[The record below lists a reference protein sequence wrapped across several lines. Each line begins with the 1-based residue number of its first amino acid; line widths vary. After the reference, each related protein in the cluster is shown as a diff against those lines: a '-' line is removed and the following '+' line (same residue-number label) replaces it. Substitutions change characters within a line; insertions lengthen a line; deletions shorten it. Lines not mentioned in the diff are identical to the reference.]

1 MEKKIIKY
9 PARVEKDEPGFYA
22 KFIDIP
28 SISTNGETMEELME
42 MAEDALNETIAYM
55 MSDNMEIPE
64 PSDIQ
69 GEDII
74 YVELLPEVAL
84 PLSIK
89 KTRKKLRASQGK
101 IAQRIK
107 VPYQSYQRWERAEKF
122 NPTLKT
128 LQRIAKA
135 LNKKIV
141 IEFR

>member
-1 MEKKIIKY
+1 MIKY
-9 PARVEKDEPGFYA
+9 PARVEKDEPGYYA
-22 KFIDIP
+22 QFIDIP
-28 SISTNGETMEELME
+28 GAFTQGMTMEELME

-55 MSDNMEIPE
+55 MSDNIEIPE
-64 PSDIQ
+64 PSDVQ

-74 YVELLPEVAL
+74 YVKLLPEVAL

-89 KTRKKLRASQGK
+89 KARKELKASQGK

-128 LQRIAKA
+128 LERIAKA

-141 IEFR
+141 IEFQ